1 MSESIQT
8 FETGTADNIR
18 IDRYLAEQFPDRSRA
33 FLQKLIRSGEVTV
46 NGRPV
51 TKVSTLLAP
60 GAQVTVCIPEARP
73 AEILPEDIPLS
84 ILYEDEDLLVIDKPK
99 GMVVHPSA
107 GHAGGTLV
115 NAVLYHCRGQ
125 LSGINGEIRPG
136 IVHRID
142 KDTTGALI
150 VCKNDSA
157 HRKIA
162 EQIKAHSVTRR
173 YVGIVYGNF
182 SDTTGTVEGPIGRHP
197 VHRQKMAV
205 NPKNGKPAV
214 THYTVLE
221 QFRGYSYLQFE
232 LETGRTHQIR
242 VHMASIHHPLLGDTV
257 YGPARCEFSNLQGQ
271 TLHAR
276 TIGFIHPTTGQYME
290 FSAPIPEYLDKLLS
304 VLRRRG

>member
-1 MSESIQT
+1 M
-8 FETGTADNIR
+8 
-18 IDRYLAEQFPDRSRA
+18 
-33 FLQKLIRSGEVTV
+33 
-46 NGRPV
+46 
-51 TKVSTLLAP
+51 
-60 GAQVTVCIPEARP
+60 
-73 AEILPEDIPLS
+73 
-84 ILYEDEDLLVIDKPK
+84 
-99 GMVVHPSA
+99 
-107 GHAGGTLV
+107 
-115 NAVLYHCRGQ
+115 
-125 LSGINGEIRPG
+125 
-136 IVHRID
+136 
-142 KDTTGALI
+142 
-150 VCKNDSA
+150 
-157 HRKIA
+157 
-162 EQIKAHSVTRR
+162 TRR

-197 VHRQKMAV
+197 VHRQKMAI

-304 VLRRRG
+304 ILRRRG